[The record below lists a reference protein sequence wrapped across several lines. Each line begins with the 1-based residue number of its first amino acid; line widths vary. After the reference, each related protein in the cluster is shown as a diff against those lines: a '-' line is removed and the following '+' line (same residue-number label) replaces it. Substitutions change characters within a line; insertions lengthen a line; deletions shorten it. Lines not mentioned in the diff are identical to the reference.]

1 MVSLSLPVHTPSP
14 GLAPQTCCRVS
25 SNSFTNLSPTSI
37 LTCLLCHVASDH
49 PIDRH
54 GEHIVIDGHSL
65 SIPAL
70 VAVARHNAQIV
81 LDDSPEIRAG
91 IQKSRD
97 VIVGKVET
105 SQSVYG
111 VSTGFGGSGKS
122 SPPVSLL
129 RLVTHQ
135 RVCLKPILVRPTLW
149 PSEVHYCNTN
159 IRVFCH
165 HPQMSSLLFLFSTH
179 SHQRACQSPGFV
191 EQSLSASIP

>member
-1 MVSLSLPVHTPSP
+1 MVSLPLPLRTP
-14 GLAPQTCCRVS
+14 GLDLAPQTCCRAS
-25 SNSFTNLSPTSI
+25 SNSFMNLTPTSI

-54 GEHIVIDGHSL
+54 GEPIVIDGHSL

-81 LDDSPEIRAG
+81 LDDSPEIRDG

-111 VSTGFGGSGKS
+111 VSTGFGGSGKPFPS
-122 SPPVSLL
+122 VSLL
-129 RLVTHQ
+129 RLVTQ
-135 RVCLKPILVRPTLW
+135 RVCLKPILVHPTRWL
-149 PSEVHYCNTN
+149 SEVRYCNTN
-159 IRVFCH
+159 IQVFCH
-165 HPQMSSLLFLFSTH
+165 HPQMSSLLFLFLTH
-179 SHQRACQSPGFV
+179 SHLRACQSLGFV
-191 EQSLSASIP
+191 EQSLSASTP

>member
-1 MVSLSLPVHTPSP
+1 MS
-14 GLAPQTCCRVS
+14 
-25 SNSFTNLSPTSI
+25 LSPTSI
-37 LTCLLCHVASDH
+37 LTCFLCHVASDH

-105 SQSVYG
+105 SQKRIWRQHWFRRQRYALSAG
-111 VSTGFGGSGKS
+111 VLTPTCDS
-122 SPPVSLL
+122 SA
-129 RLVTHQ
+129 RLFEADTV
-135 RVCLKPILVRPTLW
+135 LPTLW

-159 IRVFCH
+159 IRVSCH

-179 SHQRACQSPGFV
+179 SHPRACQSLGFV
-191 EQSLSASIP
+191 EQSLSALIP

>member
-1 MVSLSLPVHTPSP
+1 M
-14 GLAPQTCCRVS
+14 
-25 SNSFTNLSPTSI
+25 NLNPTSI

-54 GEHIVIDGHSL
+54 GEPIVINGHSL

-111 VSTGFGGSGKS
+111 VSTGFGGSGES

-135 RVCLKPILVRPTLW
+135 RVCLKPTPVRPTHWL
-149 PSEVHYCNTN
+149 SEVHYCNIN
-159 IRVFCH
+159 IQVFCH

-179 SHQRACQSPGFV
+179 SHLRACQSLGFV
-191 EQSLSASIP
+191 EQSLSA